1 MYADFYEVRN
11 LKPLIYYFLSFV
23 LCVVMYFPVHEVQN
37 YQKASESTVK
47 LAQRMAMAK
56 QDSEIDIKLD
66 DLLSALDETSYS
78 GTWVSDMKQSKLLEQ
93 DNGTIEVKSRL
104 KHTSDPSR
112 GYYLL
117 INVFDGKFRDSGHYE
132 LQIESSFIKSNV
144 AFTGN
149 HFIF

>member
-56 QDSEIDIKLD
+56 QDS
-66 DLLSALDETSYS
+66 
-78 GTWVSDMKQSKLLEQ
+78 
-93 DNGTIEVKSRL
+93 
-104 KHTSDPSR
+104 
-112 GYYLL
+112 
-117 INVFDGKFRDSGHYE
+117 
-132 LQIESSFIKSNV
+132 
-144 AFTGN
+144 
-149 HFIF
+149 